1 MGINKLECVNKKQF
15 HFLLVQFLAENRL
28 TKRWFEDSVKFK
40 KDDVGRQYMYQ
51 KYKFGKGDDFSTH
64 LYKCI
69 DLYMRETGNFYNHC
83 IYGFFRYIPSGGCD
97 FGTDWDDF
105 WQRYSNKWERKYYSV
120 KHEIND

>member
-51 KYKFGKGDDFSTH
+51 KYKFGEGDDFSTH

-69 DLYMRETGNFYNHC
+69 DLYIGETGNFYNHC